1 MIPRVKPEGMLFGK
15 PLHTFPDHALVQ
27 RQFGQRSTVNR
38 EGLAQT
44 GSERAVASPKM
55 LVFDLFRA
63 IGRQPSEHLAVGRRS
78 VIALK
83 SFLPSVCN
91 GRTHS
96 GPLGGLCF
104 LCAAARGALTSLR
117 AKFGIFAAKPHTLR
131 KVYAA
136 TPSGTLRQSWH
147 AKTSRPDAAGNS
159 VSTGADVAGKAGQ
172 IVFGDV
178 ARDVPRRPRF
188 RRRGVPPWQFFA
200 SCSIP
205 GRQAARIFALLEV
218 VRLHSYH
225 PGRHCGGLKDRRA
238 DTQPRWHFDSEAIRW
253 DR

>member
-136 TPSGTLRQSWH
+136 PPSGRCAISILARQDL
-147 AKTSRPDAAGNS
+147 T
-159 VSTGADVAGKAGQ
+159 
-172 IVFGDV
+172 
-178 ARDVPRRPRF
+178 PRRGGEQRQHRG
-188 RRRGVPPWQFFA
+188 RRCRQ
-200 SCSIP
+200 
-205 GRQAARIFALLEV
+205 GRSDR
-218 VRLHSYH
+218 VR
-225 PGRHCGGLKDRRA
+225 
-238 DTQPRWHFDSEAIRW
+238 
-253 DR
+253 

>member
-136 TPSGTLRQSWH
+136 PPSGTLRHLNLGTLRPH
-147 AKTSRPDAAGNS
+147 APTRRGTASAQGPTLQARPVRSCSVTSRVMCHGALDFAVEGFRHGNFLHR
-159 VSTGADVAGKAGQ
+159 VRYRAD
-172 IVFGDV
+172 
-178 ARDVPRRPRF
+178 RRPGF
-188 RRRGVPPWQFFA
+188 
-200 SCSIP
+200 S
-205 GRQAARIFALLEV
+205 L
-218 VRLHSYH
+218 Y
-225 PGRHCGGLKDRRA
+225 
-238 DTQPRWHFDSEAIRW
+238 
-253 DR
+253 